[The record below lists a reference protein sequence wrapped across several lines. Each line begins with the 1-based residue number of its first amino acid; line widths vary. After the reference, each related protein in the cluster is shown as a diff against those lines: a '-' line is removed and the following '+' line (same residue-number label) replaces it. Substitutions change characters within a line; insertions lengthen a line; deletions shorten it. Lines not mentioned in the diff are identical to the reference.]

1 MLTYATRWRNFE
13 SIIPVTHKKI
23 TLPDSLYKVTGTA
36 NAQMTE
42 WKVSGTGQDR
52 MCDEDR
58 VSVSKVG

>member
-42 WKVSGTGQDR
+42 WKVSGTGQD
-52 MCDEDR
+52 
-58 VSVSKVG
+58 V